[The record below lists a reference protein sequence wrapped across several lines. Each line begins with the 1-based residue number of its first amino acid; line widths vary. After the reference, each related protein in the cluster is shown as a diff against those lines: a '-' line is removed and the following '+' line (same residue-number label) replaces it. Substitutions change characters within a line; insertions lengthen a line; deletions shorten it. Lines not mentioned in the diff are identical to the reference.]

1 MSDFLAVA
9 GKFPLAGGG
18 AVAILSVFIYAILA
32 GRLVP
37 RSAVDDVRA
46 DRDARLAEIRRE
58 SDDWRSAWQ
67 ASQETNKVLAD
78 QNKELL
84 ELSRTTHQLIKA
96 LPGPA
101 VTKEPTP

>member
-1 MSDFLAVA
+1 MSDFLDIAS
-9 GKFPLAGGG
+9 KLPLAGGG
-18 AVAILSVFIYAILA
+18 AVAILSVFIYAILS

-46 DRDARLAEIRRE
+46 DRDARLAEVRRE

-96 LPGPA
+96 LPGPPA
-101 VTKEPTP
+101 AKETSP